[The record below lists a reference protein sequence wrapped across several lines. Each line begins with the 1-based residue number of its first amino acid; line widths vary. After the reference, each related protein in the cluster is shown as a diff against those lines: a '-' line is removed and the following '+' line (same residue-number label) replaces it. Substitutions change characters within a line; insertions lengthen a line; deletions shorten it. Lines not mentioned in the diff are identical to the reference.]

1 MAQTVD
7 VDYFGCPQPADGG
20 RYVLQKGSWFC
31 LTCNSVAADSH
42 VSCRRHAMWVEEY
55 KSGRMLLPMALE
67 NSPPPPPT
75 GQPSAASDWS
85 WAIPIGPPPPAPLGQ
100 ARDPHQSAAIPTGP
114 PPPAPQSA
122 AIAIA
127 PPAESLESINQ
138 KLTFVSSRLHM
149 KLDLLMAKVS
159 AMETKLDVIDRKMN
173 ALCYHLLPEGDI
185 LPAEE

>member
-67 NSPPPPPT
+67 NSPPT
-75 GQPSAASDWS
+75 GPSAAAADYS

-100 ARDPHQSAAIPTGP
+100 PRDPHQYAAIPTGP
-114 PPPAPQSA
+114 PP
-122 AIAIA
+122 
-127 PPAESLESINQ
+127 AESPESINQ
-138 KLTFVSSRLHM
+138 KLGFVSSRLHL

-159 AMETKLDVIDRKMN
+159 AMEMRVEEMDRKMN
-173 ALCYHLLPEGDI
+173 ALCYHLLPKG
-185 LPAEE
+185 AEE

>member
-100 ARDPHQSAAIPTGP
+100 ARDPYQSAAIPIGP
-114 PPPAPQSA
+114 PPP
-122 AIAIA
+122 
-127 PPAESLESINQ
+127 PAESPESINQ
-138 KLTFVSSRLHM
+138 KLGHVSCKLHA
-149 KLDLLMAKVS
+149 KLDIMLAKVA
-159 AMETKLDVIDRKMN
+159 AMETKLEEMDYKMN
-173 ALCYHLLPEGDI
+173 ALCYHLLPKGDI